1 MTFAV
6 DGKVIAF
13 PLLALVTRLASL
25 AIAFYRGFGIIP
37 RTLSNA
43 PVLRDGSLFELKCL
57 YASDSSFWGLE
68 APCTIVFYV
77 GGRFGVLTSSI
88 L

>member
-57 YASDSSFWGLE
+57 
-68 APCTIVFYV
+68 
-77 GGRFGVLTSSI
+77 
-88 L
+88 